1 LSEADSD
8 SRETGFDEQMSPIK
22 EQIEEKPT
30 EGQTIEEPLSPKQQ
44 GLVLTIYRS
53 FICDKIS

>member
-22 EQIEEKPT
+22 EQIEEKPI
-30 EGQTIEEPLSPKQQ
+30 EVQTIEEPLSPQQQ
-44 GLVLTIYRS
+44 GLVLTIYR
-53 FICDKIS
+53 